1 VNLSELRYIVAL
13 AHERHFGKAAAA
25 CHVSQPTLSVAVKK
39 LETELGVPLFERGT
53 KTIRVTQIGERVVE
67 QAQQALEAVESVRR
81 VAESDAD
88 QLSRPLRI
96 GAIFTV
102 GPYLFP
108 DLIGNLRKLAP
119 NMSLFVEENYT
130 AVLSEKLKQGELD
143 VIIISTPFS
152 QPNILTQ
159 PIYEEPFMVLLPT
172 GHALCAKKSLRPEAL
187 ENETIL
193 MLGAGHCFRDQVIE
207 ACPACAPSALA
218 QDKAVY
224 TVEGSSLETIRH
236 MVASGMGLTVL
247 PSTATGADR
256 YSKKLLTVKPFVR
269 PSPSRVVAMAWRAS
283 FPRPKV
289 IGALGD
295 AIKASISRGA
305 HRVKRTA

>member
-1 VNLSELRYIVAL
+1 MNLSELRYIVSL
-13 AHERHFGKAAAA
+13 AQERHFGKAAAA

-39 LETELGVPLFERGT
+39 LEAELGVPLFERGT
-53 KTIRVTQIGERVVE
+53 KTVRVTQVGEKVVE
-67 QAQQALEAVESVRR
+67 QAQQALEAVESVRQ
-81 VAESDAD
+81 VAESDSD

-108 DLIGNLRKLAP
+108 DLIGQLRKLAP
-119 NMSLFVEENYT
+119 QMSLFVEENYT

-143 VIIISTPFS
+143 VIVISLPFS
-152 QPNILTQ
+152 EPNILTL
-159 PIYEEPFMVLLPT
+159 PVYEEPFMVLLPT
-172 GHALCAKKSLRPEAL
+172 DHRLCAKRSLRPEAL
-187 ENETIL
+187 EGETIL

-207 ACPACAPSALA
+207 ACPACAPSATA
-218 QDKAVY
+218 KNKAVY

-256 YSKKLLTVKPFVR
+256 YSKKLLTVKPFVK
-269 PSPSRVVAMAWRAS
+269 PSPGRQVAMAWRAS
-283 FPRPKV
+283 FPRPDV
-289 IGALGD
+289 IDVLQD
-295 AIKASISRGA
+295 AIKASTARGA
-305 HRVKRTA
+305 DTIN

>member
-1 VNLSELRYIVAL
+1 MNLSELRYIVAL
-13 AHERHFGKAAAA
+13 AHERHFGKAAAS

-53 KTIRVTQIGERVVE
+53 KTVRVTQVGERVVE
-67 QAQQALEAVESVRR
+67 QAQQALEAVESVRQ
-81 VAESDAD
+81 VAESEVD

-108 DLIGNLRKLAP
+108 DLIGKLRKLAP

-207 ACPACAPSALA
+207 ACPACAPSVTA

-289 IGALGD
+289 IAALSD
-295 AIKASISRGA
+295 AIKTSMSRGA
-305 HRVKRTA
+305 HRTRRTA